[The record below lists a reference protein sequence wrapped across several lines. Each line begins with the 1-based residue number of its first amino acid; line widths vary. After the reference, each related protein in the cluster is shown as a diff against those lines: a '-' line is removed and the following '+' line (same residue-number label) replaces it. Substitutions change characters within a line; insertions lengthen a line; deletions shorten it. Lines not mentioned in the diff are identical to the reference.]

1 MICGLIPF
9 AGCGVV
15 SLRVGGASARM
26 PLGST
31 RRWTAMPGAHA
42 QYIGCAQDR
51 RDIDMRACSA
61 SPGALPFSA
70 LAQRVAWGR
79 AYGAPYMATTL
90 GYTLGS
96 RSVWSVGCHES
107 VCGVCDTTRSDLHF
121 LYPRDRDRSL
131 ARFQL
136 HHLRRRTGTHI
147 RAPRARAL
155 ALRRSDSPRRES
167 RAPGPAR
174 AVLTQPSATPQ
185 GAGP

>member
-1 MICGLIPF
+1 
-9 AGCGVV
+9 
-15 SLRVGGASARM
+15 
-26 PLGST
+26 
-31 RRWTAMPGAHA
+31 MPGAHA

-96 RSVWSVGCHES
+96 VWSVGCHES

-147 RAPRARAL
+147 RAPRARAPG
-155 ALRRSDSPRRES
+155 RSDSPRRES
-167 RAPGPAR
+167 RAPGPAQAEPGQSGAAR
-174 AVLTQPSATPQ
+174 HCPETGRVTCSGSGSRTLERWQEHEKKSPGAVSIK
-185 GAGP
+185 

>member
-1 MICGLIPF
+1 
-9 AGCGVV
+9 
-15 SLRVGGASARM
+15 
-26 PLGST
+26 
-31 RRWTAMPGAHA
+31 MPGAHA

-147 RAPRARAL
+147 RAPRARSAAL
-155 ALRRSDSPRRES
+155 TLPAESPGLPAPHARFSRSRPRPRRAQ
-167 RAPGPAR
+167 APKQAR
-174 AVLTQPSATPQ
+174 ATAVYK
-185 GAGP
+185 AGPHV

>member
-1 MICGLIPF
+1 
-9 AGCGVV
+9 
-15 SLRVGGASARM
+15 
-26 PLGST
+26 
-31 RRWTAMPGAHA
+31 MPGAHA

-136 HHLRRRTGTHI
+136 HHLRRRTHA
-147 RAPRARAL
+147 RRPPRAL
-155 ALRRSDSPRRES
+155 RSDSPRRES
-167 RAPGPAR
+167 RAPNGLPAPHARFSRSRPRPRRAQAPKQAR
-174 AVLTQPSATPQ
+174 ATAVYK
-185 GAGP
+185 AGPHV